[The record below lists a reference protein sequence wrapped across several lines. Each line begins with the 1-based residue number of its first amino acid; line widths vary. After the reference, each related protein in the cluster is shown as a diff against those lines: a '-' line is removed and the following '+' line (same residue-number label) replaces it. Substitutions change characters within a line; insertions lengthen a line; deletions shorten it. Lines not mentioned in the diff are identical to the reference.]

1 MEEIKKSQKGKD
13 KKLLLFGAIALAGII
28 ILAMGKFNTKKEAD
42 ATAAIAELDPAEY
55 SENVEKEIAQLC
67 KSIVG
72 DCEVHTVVSLDGGF
86 RSVYA
91 SDKQSTS
98 GGYKNSTVLVGS
110 GNSEGAVL
118 VRYENPSISG
128 IGIVL
133 SCKESEKA
141 KNDIISLV
149 SSAYNVGTNKIH
161 VVFGKG

>member
-13 KKLLLFGAIALAGII
+13 KKLLLFGVIALVGVI
-28 ILAMGKFNTKKEAD
+28 ILAMGRLDTKEEVD
-42 ATAAIAELDPAEY
+42 DTATKVELDPAAY
-55 SENVEKEIAQLC
+55 SENVEKEIEKLC

-72 DCEVHTVVSLDGGF
+72 DCTVHTVVSLDGGF
-86 RSVYA
+86 KSVYA

-118 VRYENPSISG
+118 VRYENPEISG

-133 SCKESEKA
+133 SCSESEKI

>member
-1 MEEIKKSQKGKD
+1 MEENKKSQKGKD

-28 ILAMGKFNTKKEAD
+28 ILAMGKFNTKEEAGD
-42 ATAAIAELDPAEY
+42 AAAIAELDPDAY
-55 SENVEKEIAQLC
+55 SETLEKEIEQLC

-91 SDKQSTS
+91 SDRQSTS

-110 GNSEGAVL
+110 GSSEGAVL
-118 VRYENPSISG
+118 VRYENPEISG

-133 SCKESEKA
+133 SCKESEKV

-149 SSAYNVGTNKIH
+149 SSAYNVRSNKIH

>member
-1 MEEIKKSQKGKD
+1 M
-13 KKLLLFGAIALAGII
+13 
-28 ILAMGKFNTKKEAD
+28 
-42 ATAAIAELDPAEY
+42 
-55 SENVEKEIAQLC
+55 
-67 KSIVG
+67 
-72 DCEVHTVVSLDGGF
+72 
-86 RSVYA
+86 YA

-133 SCKESEKA
+133 SCKESEKV